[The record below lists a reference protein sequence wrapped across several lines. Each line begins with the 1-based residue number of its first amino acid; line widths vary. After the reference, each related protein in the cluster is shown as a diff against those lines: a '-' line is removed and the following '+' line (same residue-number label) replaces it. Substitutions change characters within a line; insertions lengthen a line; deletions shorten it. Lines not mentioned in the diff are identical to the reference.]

1 MKENQKST
9 TLTYFFSCLF
19 ALGLMLPHQVLAE
32 GTGTIT
38 GTVTQQ
44 GTALPSARL
53 IFLVS
58 GSTLA
63 SVLTDAV
70 GNYTFVVPADVEI
83 DIRVI
88 TPEGFIIGREFETV
102 SQSQTLTLNFD
113 FIPGTVV
120 TGTVTQDGVALSGA
134 RVVGVSFNF
143 GTTFFTDAQGQYSI
157 TYQSGRN
164 VDVRFVSPDG
174 TSCIGRVEELAPTP
188 QVLTADFD
196 FRPATVTGTV
206 ISNGSPVPQAGVVQI
221 PFGFGCFTN
230 ADAQGIYTHLVPSGA
245 ENLVLRC
252 FGPEGRLGQV
262 FIGSLLPGQ
271 TVFADCP
278 GELLTIL
285 AGIDIKPGSFPNSI
299 NLGSGGVVPVAILTT
314 PTFDATTV
322 EPSTVTLAGAP
333 ISLKGKGKPQASLE
347 DVDLDGDLD
356 LIVHL
361 ETEALQ
367 LTTTDETAILEG
379 RTVDGNFII
388 GADLIRVVP

>member
-9 TLTYFFSCLF
+9 TLNYFLSCLF
-19 ALGLMLPHQVLAE
+19 ALSLMLPHQVLAE

-63 SVLTDAV
+63 NILTDAV
-70 GNYTFVVPADVEI
+70 GNYTQIVPADVAI

-88 TPEGFIIGREFETV
+88 TPDNFIIDRQFPTV
-102 SQSQTLTLNFD
+102 SQGQTLQLDFD
-113 FIPGTVV
+113 FVPGTVV
-120 TGTVTQDGVALSGA
+120 TGIVTLDGAALPDAG
-134 RVVGVSFNF
+134 VIGVSFGF
-143 GTTFFTDAQGQYSI
+143 GTTFLTDAQGQYSL
-157 TYQSGRN
+157 TYQSGQSI
-164 VDVRFVSPDG
+164 DVRFFSPDR
-174 TSCIGRVEELAPTP
+174 TSCIERVEALAPTP
-188 QVLTADFD
+188 PVITADFD

-206 ISNGSPVPQAGVVQI
+206 ISNGSPVPQARVLQI
-221 PFGFGCFTN
+221 PFGFGCGTN
-230 ADAQGIYTHLVPSGA
+230 ADVQGVYTHLVPSGA

-252 FGPEGRLGQV
+252 FSSEGQLGQI

-299 NLGSGGVVPVAILTT
+299 NLGSTGVVPVAILTT
-314 PTFDATTV
+314 PTFDAATV
-322 EPSTVTLAGAP
+322 DPSTVTLAQAP

-356 LIVHL
+356 LIVQL

-367 LTTTDETAILEG
+367 LTATDETAILEG

-388 GADLIRVVP
+388 GFDLIRVVQ